1 MGRKKK
7 PFERPSEKFDS
18 SLIVIASEGRVTEKN
33 YFEDLKEF
41 YLNKKIHVE
50 LIPNI
55 DNKSDPRN
63 TLLFWSL

>member
-7 PFERPSEKFDS
+7 TFQRPSEKLDS

-63 TLLFWSL
+63 TL